1 MAPQAQAAAGVI
13 LLWLVLAIVAARALL
28 A

>member
-1 MAPQAQAAAGVI
+1 MASQARAAAGVI
-13 LLWLVLAIVAARALL
+13 LLWLAIAIVAARAVL

>member
-1 MAPQAQAAAGVI
+1 MAARAQAAAGVI
-13 LLWLVLAIVAARALL
+13 LLWLVIAIVAARAVL